1 MSESTNTNLAWY
13 GNVIFRN
20 VLVYSVLIDFA
31 FVGCLESGYY
41 GPDCS
46 IPCPDPHCRYCH
58 LETGVCQGCEAGYE
72 GHHCELGLFVCLLGI
87 LRRTQTYFT
96 YMKTSTLQV
105 KGFKFFSSE
114 DI

>member
-31 FVGCLESGYY
+31 FVGCLESGNC
-41 GPDCS
+41 GHVCS
-46 IPCPDPHCRYCH
+46 VPCPDPHCRYCH

>member
-1 MSESTNTNLAWY
+1 MCEITNTDLAWY

-41 GPDCS
+41 GPNCS

-72 GHHCELGLFVCLLGI
+72 GHHCELGLFVCLFV
-87 LRRTQTYFT
+87 RDFT
-96 YMKTSTLQV
+96 SHSNIFHLYEDVHITSE
-105 KGFKFFSSE
+105 GFQIF
-114 DI
+114 